1 MSDRGFGQRGMGDDR
16 PSTSGGGI
24 VGGAGESTGPGG
36 FASGGAPRGAL
47 AVSAIS
53 VGLLIA
59 GWLFIYVF
67 VFLPR
72 GTVG

>member
-1 MSDRGFGQRGMGDDR
+1 MADFGYPATRHDLDSDTDELRRVDEAM
-16 PSTSGGGI
+16 
-24 VGGAGESTGPGG
+24 
-36 FASGGAPRGAL
+36 GGAPRGAL